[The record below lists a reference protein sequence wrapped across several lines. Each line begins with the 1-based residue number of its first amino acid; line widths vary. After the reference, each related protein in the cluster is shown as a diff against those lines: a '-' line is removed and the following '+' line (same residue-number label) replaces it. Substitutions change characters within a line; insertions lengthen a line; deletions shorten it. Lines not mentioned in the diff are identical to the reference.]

1 MDGRF
6 QESEFQIYHG
16 ALDLVGRGRI
26 TDAPVTASERKVRM
40 RKISGSVFTELNGEP
55 VH

>member
-1 MDGRF
+1 MDDRF

-26 TDAPVTASERKVRM
+26 TDAPVTGSERIVRK
-40 RKISGSVFTELNGEP
+40 RKISNSVFA
-55 VH
+55 